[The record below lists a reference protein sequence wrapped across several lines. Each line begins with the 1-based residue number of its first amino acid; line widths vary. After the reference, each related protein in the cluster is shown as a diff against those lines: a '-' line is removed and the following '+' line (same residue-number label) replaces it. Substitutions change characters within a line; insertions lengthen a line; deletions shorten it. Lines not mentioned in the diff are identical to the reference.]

1 MNFHPAALCTL
12 IAVAIILGAAI
23 YLVKNKK

>member
-1 MNFHPAALCTL
+1 MNFHPTALSTL

-23 YLVKNKK
+23 YLVRKKK